1 MKERVERGEE
11 LPHVDVMQGARN
23 AEAKKLAAV
32 AEYVV
37 TVMDGE
43 GNLPGDLY
51 IELMEYMVPR
61 WDDARN
67 RG

>member
-1 MKERVERGEE
+1 MKGRVEGGEE
-11 LPHVDVMQGARN
+11 LPNVEVMQGARN

-37 TVMDGE
+37 ME
-43 GNLPGDLY
+43 GKLPGDLFV
-51 IELMEYMVPR
+51 ELMEYMMVR

-67 RG
+67 RE

>member
-1 MKERVERGEE
+1 MEREEE
-11 LPHVDVMQGARN
+11 LPQIEVMQGARN
-23 AEAKKLAAV
+23 VEAKKLAAV

-43 GNLPGDLY
+43 GNLPGDLFV
-51 IELMEYMVPR
+51 ELMEYMVVR

-67 RG
+67 RE

>member
-1 MKERVERGEE
+1 MEREEE
-11 LPHVDVMQGARN
+11 LPQIEMIQTSRN
-23 AEAKKLAAV
+23 AEEERLGAV

-37 TVMDGE
+37 TAGE

-51 IELMEYMVPR
+51 VELMEYMVVR